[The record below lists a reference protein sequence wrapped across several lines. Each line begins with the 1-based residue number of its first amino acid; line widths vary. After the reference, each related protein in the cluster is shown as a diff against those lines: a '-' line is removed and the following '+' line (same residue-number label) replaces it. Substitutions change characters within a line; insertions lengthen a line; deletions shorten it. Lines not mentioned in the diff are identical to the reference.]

1 MPSIPNSDSGNAQP
15 RAKRLEGKCALITGA
30 AGGIARASA
39 VSFAR
44 EGATVVVT
52 DIDLE
57 GVQKTA
63 DRVNETGGRVRAI
76 AADVTSRSDVAKL
89 FADAAEFMQGIDILV
104 TCAGGY
110 HAYANFEDIREDD
123 WDRVIALNLKSV
135 YLSCHAVIPFM
146 KQRGWGRIINLG
158 SLAGRST
165 SAGSSPAHYAA
176 AKAGVSMLTQYIAKD
191 LAPFHITANTIA
203 PGTTLTERVQ
213 NLLTPEKRKKF
224 TEMCPLGY
232 LAQPQDIA
240 DVITFFASEE
250 SRYIT
255 GATIDVNGGRL
266 MLV

>member
-1 MPSIPNSDSGNAQP
+1 MPSIQNSVFNGAQLGL
-15 RAKRLEGKCALITGA
+15 KRLEGKCAVITGA
-30 AGGIARASA
+30 AGGIAMASA

-44 EGATVVVT
+44 EGAAVVVT
-52 DIDLE
+52 DIDPK

-63 DRVNETGGRVRAI
+63 ATAGETGGRVKAVT
-76 AADVTSRSDVAKL
+76 ADVTSRPEVEKL
-89 FADAAEFMQGIDILV
+89 FSEAAEFMGGIDILV

-110 HAYANFEDIREDD
+110 HAYANFEDILEDD

-135 YLSCHAVIPFM
+135 YLCLPRGDSVHE
-146 KQRGWGRIINLG
+146 KKGWGRIINLG

-191 LAPFHITANTIA
+191 VAPYHITANTIA
-203 PGTTLTERVQ
+203 PGTTLTDRVQ
-213 NLLTPEKRKKF
+213 KLLTPEKRKKF

-232 LAQPQDIA
+232 LAQPEDIA

>member
-1 MPSIPNSDSGNAQP
+1 MPSIQNSNSGGAQLGP
-15 RAKRLEGKCALITGA
+15 KRLEGKCAVITGA
-30 AGGIARASA
+30 AGGIAMAAA

-44 EGATVVVT
+44 EGAAVVVT
-52 DIDLE
+52 DIDPK

-63 DRVNETGGRVRAI
+63 DSVNAAGGRVRAVV
-76 AADVTSRSDVAKL
+76 ADVTSRPDVEKL
-89 FADAAEFMQGIDILV
+89 FSVAVEFMEGIDILV

-110 HAYANFEDIREDD
+110 HAYANFEDIKEDD

-135 YLSCHAVIPFM
+135 YLSCHAAIPFM
-146 KQRGWGRIINLG
+146 KKRGWGRIINLG

-191 LAPFHITANTIA
+191 VAPYHITANTIA
-203 PGTTLTERVQ
+203 PGTTLTDRVQ
-213 NLLTPEKRKKF
+213 NLLTPEKQKKF

-232 LAQPQDIA
+232 LAQPEDIA
-240 DVITFFASEE
+240 DVITFFASDE

>member
-1 MPSIPNSDSGNAQP
+1 MHSIPNSDSGSVQQ
-15 RAKRLEGKCALITGA
+15 RTKRLEGKCAVITGA
-30 AGGIARASA
+30 AGGIAMVSS

-44 EGATVVVT
+44 EGATVVVA
-52 DIDLE
+52 DIDPK

-63 DRVNETGGRVRAI
+63 DRVKATGGRVQVV
-76 AADVTSRSDVAKL
+76 AADVTSRPDVEKL
-89 FADAAEFMQGIDILV
+89 FSEAAEFMGGIDILV

-123 WDRVIALNLKSV
+123 WDRIIALNLKSV
-135 YLSCHAVIPFM
+135 YLCCHAVIPFM
-146 KQRGWGRIINLG
+146 KKRGWGRIINLG

-165 SAGSSPAHYAA
+165 SAGSSPAHYAT
-176 AKAGVSMLTQYIAKD
+176 AKAGVAMLTQYIAKD
-191 LAPFHITANTIA
+191 VAPYRITANTIA
-203 PGTTLTERVQ
+203 PGTTLTDRVQ
-213 NLLTPEKRKKF
+213 KLLTPEKREKF

-232 LAQPQDIA
+232 LAQPEDIA